1 MAKQL
6 YKWKL
11 DQTDLDIDNLIVWKK
26 IVIISTF
33 I

>member
-6 YKWKL
+6 YEWKL

-26 IVIISTF
+26 IAIISTF